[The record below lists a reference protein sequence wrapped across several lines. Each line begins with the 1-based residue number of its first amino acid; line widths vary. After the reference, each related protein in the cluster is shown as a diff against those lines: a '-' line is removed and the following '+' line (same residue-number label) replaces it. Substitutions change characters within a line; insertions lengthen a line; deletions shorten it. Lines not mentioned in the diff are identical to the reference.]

1 MLAAPVG
8 RGPWR
13 DLLSRFIITGWKPI
27 VKMPG
32 GLFSGQVGDFRR
44 LSGWRSAA
52 GLGYLVVP
60 KRWPWSGS
68 CSRAWGDAG
77 ARRRF
82 GAGFRS
88 GGWSRA
94 SMCSH
99 NLAAGRRRR
108 KARAARQAVAALSD
122 RMLRTRS
129 VAYCPPAN
137 MMMPAGVSSRAPDWV
152 QTSTGRVFLFWG
164 GGCPWVIGGGGV
176 RVQSGLWSGC

>member
-13 DLLSRFIITGWKPI
+13 DLLSRFIVTGWKPI
-27 VKMPG
+27 VKTPG
-32 GLFSGQVGDFRR
+32 GVISGRLGDFRR
-44 LSGWRSAA
+44 FSGRRSAA
-52 GLGYLVVP
+52 GLGYSVVP
-60 KRWPWSGS
+60 KRWLWSGS
-68 CSRAWGDAG
+68 CSRVWGDAG

-82 GAGFRS
+82 LAGFRS

-99 NLAAGRRRR
+99 NLAAGSSRR
-108 KARAARQAVAALSD
+108 KARAARQAAAALSD

-129 VAYCPPAN
+129 VVCWPPAR

-152 QTSTGRVFLFWG
+152 QTSTGRVFLLWG
-164 GGCPWVIGGGGV
+164 GGGPWVIGGGGV
-176 RVQSGLWSGC
+176 RVQSGLWSVC